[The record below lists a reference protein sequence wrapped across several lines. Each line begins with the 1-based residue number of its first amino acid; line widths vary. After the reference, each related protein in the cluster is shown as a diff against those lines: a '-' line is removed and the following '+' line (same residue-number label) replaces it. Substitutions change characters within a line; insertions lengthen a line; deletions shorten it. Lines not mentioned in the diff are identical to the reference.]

1 MRNLPFFQSV
11 STLVG
16 TIIGAGILGMPYVF
30 AKAGFWTGLLV
41 LMAVTLAMVFIK
53 LMIGEVTLR
62 TGERH
67 QLAGYIGHYL
77 GPKWK
82 ILSLL
87 ISITIYGA
95 LLAYFLGVG
104 QALSAIFGGYYLVYS
119 IFFYI
124 LAAFFI
130 YKGVSLIKN
139 AEFFLSVVVLAIF
152 FLIIAF
158 SHGHMNLNNVSG
170 FSFSSLFVPF
180 GVILFACSGTLAIP
194 EMRQIL
200 KHREYLLK
208 RAILTGVIFSSTI
221 YALFALVVVAVT
233 GQFTTEIATI
243 GLGREIGPIILII
256 GNLFAVFTMSTSF
269 LSCGLALRDMFRY
282 DFKLARHWPWLLVV
296 IGPLV
301 LYAFGWRDFIQIIGF
316 AGALGFGFE
325 GFEYILTY
333 WKARKYGNRHP
344 EYALNKHLAV
354 AMSIYLVLIFFCS
367 LGWVLVDVIK

>member
-1 MRNLPFFQSV
+1 
-11 STLVG
+11 
-16 TIIGAGILGMPYVF
+16 
-30 AKAGFWTGLLV
+30 
-41 LMAVTLAMVFIK
+41 
-53 LMIGEVTLR
+53 
-62 TGERH
+62 
-67 QLAGYIGHYL
+67 
-77 GPKWK
+77 
-82 ILSLL
+82 
-87 ISITIYGA
+87 
-95 LLAYFLGVG
+95 
-104 QALSAIFGGYYLVYS
+104 
-119 IFFYI
+119 
-124 LAAFFI
+124 
-130 YKGVSLIKN
+130 
-139 AEFFLSVVVLAIF
+139 
-152 FLIIAF
+152 
-158 SHGHMNLNNVSG
+158 MNLNNVSG